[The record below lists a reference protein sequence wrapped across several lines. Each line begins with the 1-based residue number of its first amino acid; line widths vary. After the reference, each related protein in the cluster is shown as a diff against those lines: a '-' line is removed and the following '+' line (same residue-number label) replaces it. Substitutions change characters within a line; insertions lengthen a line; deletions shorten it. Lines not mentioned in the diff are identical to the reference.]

1 MCVDKERKRQSDRE
15 GLPAILRA
23 GAAFRDRQVD
33 HKGHPLHFRLQSL
46 ASIAIDGRNARFH

>member
-15 GLPAILRA
+15 GLPTILRA

-33 HKGHPLHFRLQSL
+33 HKDYPLYFRLQSL
-46 ASIAIDGRNARFH
+46 ASIAKDGRNARFH